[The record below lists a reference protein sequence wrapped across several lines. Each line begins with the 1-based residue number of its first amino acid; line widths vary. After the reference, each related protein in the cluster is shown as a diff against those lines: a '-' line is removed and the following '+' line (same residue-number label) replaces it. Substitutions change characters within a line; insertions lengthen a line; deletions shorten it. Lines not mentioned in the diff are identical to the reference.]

1 MTLGQKIKNVRKN
14 AGYTQS
20 EYAELL
26 SSETYKRG
34 NTTVSNCEKDL
45 NKPDIETIS
54 NICYKLNIP
63 ASYFIEPK
71 TPKKELNSVELSL
84 VNNFQQLNES
94 GQSKLMERLD
104 ELLELPKYRKE

>member
-20 EYAELL
+20 EFAELL
-26 SSETYKRG
+26 SSETYKIG
-34 NTTVSNCEKDL
+34 NTTVSNWEKDL

-54 NICYKLNIP
+54 NICYKL
-63 ASYFIEPK
+63 
-71 TPKKELNSVELSL
+71 
-84 VNNFQQLNES
+84 NNFQQLNES

-104 ELLELPKYRKE
+104 ELLELPKYRKEWQTFVLCLYYRTAVLICQ